1 MLLILLNEFEIKLK
15 FKPEFVDLKIPEEE
29 AK

>member
-1 MLLILLNEFEIKLK
+1 MLLIVLNEFEIKLK
-15 FKPEFVDLKIPEEE
+15 LEPEFVDLKIPEEE